1 MTPFRLPLKPALCRW
16 LALACLP
23 ALVHGCA
30 SWPRVGPDYAGPP
43 PLRAGTPAAP
53 ASAAAVQTLPAS
65 VLAVQPVSAAP
76 TASIPGTP
84 GTSSSQTD
92 GWQAPLPH
100 GGTTDNLA
108 RWWQQFD
115 DPALDALQAA
125 AQRENPGIAQAAAR
139 IEQARAI
146 AVASNAAGLP
156 TLDAGAAAS
165 RGTLN
170 VGTDIFLVNQARASL
185 QAGWEIDLFGR
196 NRREREAA
204 QARLDA
210 RSADWHEA
218 RVSVAAEVAVQ
229 YLQYRYCEA
238 LVLIAQADAE
248 SRAGTASVTEKAAS
262 AGFQA
267 PAAAALT
274 RAGAAE
280 AASRLTAQRAECDLA
295 VKALVAL
302 TGQDEPTV
310 RQWLAATAGRL
321 PVPRAFE
328 VSAVPASL
336 LTQRPDLAA
345 AERALAAA
353 SADIGVAEGD
363 RYPRLSLLGSVAPLA
378 LKTGGFSG
386 TLLTWSIGPSLSMP
400 LFDGGRRTANLQSA
414 KAAYAAAEADYRARA
429 RQAVR
434 EVEDALVRLNS
445 AALREADARTAAQGY
460 RQSLAAAEARWK
472 TGLGSLL
479 ELEDARRY
487 SLIADS
493 TLATVQ
499 RDRVAAW
506 VALYRALGG
515 GWTA

>member
-1 MTPFRLPLKPALCRW
+1 MTPLHIALPLLTRRL
-16 LALACLP
+16 LAAAGVLAF
-23 ALVHGCA
+23 VHGCA

-43 PLRAGTPAAP
+43 PARSQAMAAQATPVGSGANAA
-53 ASAAAVQTLPAS
+53 
-65 VLAVQPVSAAP
+65 QP
-76 TASIPGTP
+76 
-84 GTSSSQTD
+84 D
-92 GWQAPLPH
+92 ERWQAPLPH

-115 DPALDALQAA
+115 DPALDALQDA
-125 AQRENPGIAQAAAR
+125 AQRENAGIAQAAAR
-139 IEQARAI
+139 IEQARAL

-156 TLDAGAAAS
+156 TLDAGVSAS

-170 VGTDIFLVNQARASL
+170 IGTDIFLVNQARASL

-196 NRREREAA
+196 IGREREAA
-204 QARLDA
+204 RARLDA

-218 RVSVAAEVAVQ
+218 RVAVAAEVAAQ
-229 YLQYRYCEA
+229 YLQYRHCEA

-248 SRAGTASVTEKAAS
+248 SRAGTASVTEKAAR

-302 TGQDEPTV
+302 SGQDEVTV

-336 LTQRPDLAA
+336 LSQRPDLAA

-363 RYPRLSLLGSVAPLA
+363 RYPRLSLLGSVAPLG
-378 LKTGGFSG
+378 LKTGSFSG
-386 TLLTWSIGPSLSMP
+386 TLLTWSIGPALSLP
-400 LFDGGRRTANLQSA
+400 IFDGGRRAANVQAS
-414 KAAYAAAEADYRARA
+414 KAAYVAAEAEYRSRA

-445 AALREADARTAAQGY
+445 AALREADARTAALGY
-460 RQSLAAAEARWK
+460 RQSLEAAEVRWK
-472 TGLGSLL
+472 SGLGSIL
-479 ELEDARRY
+479 ELEEARRY
-487 SLIADS
+487 SLVADS
-493 TLATVQ
+493 ALATVQ

-506 VALYRALGG
+506 VSLYRALGG
-515 GWTA
+515 GWAA